1 MTTTPADLVP
11 VPPVAQRLGA
21 AFAAA
26 GHELHL
32 VGGPVRDALMG
43 RPCDDLDFTTDARP
57 DAILA
62 VVGPLASATWTTGI
76 EFGTVGVRVDG
87 EPCEITTFRA
97 DRYDRVSRNPEVAF
111 GHSLV
116 EDLRRRDFTM
126 NAMALSVTGDRVVH
140 RPLRRPGRPRPRP
153 C

>member
-1 MTTTPADLVP
+1 MTTPADLVP

-76 EFGTVGVRVDG
+76 EFGTVGVRVG
-87 EPCEITTFRA
+87 RRA
-97 DRYDRVSRNPEVAF
+97 
-111 GHSLV
+111 
-116 EDLRRRDFTM
+116 LRDHHLPR
-126 NAMALSVTGDRVVH
+126 
-140 RPLRRPGRPRPRP
+140 RPLRPHQPQSRPSRSASRSSTTCAGAISR
-153 C
+153 